1 MSSRAIILQSDKKIR
16 IDLIVNGNSYDL
28 LVSPHDTLLEILRD
42 RLGLTG
48 TKHACGTGEC
58 CACTVLVNGEP
69 MLACLTLVAD
79 LEGSEITTVE
89 GLAEGEHLN
98 AIQESFVE
106 KGAIQCGYCTPG
118 FLMAVKALLNENP
131 NPSESYIRWY
141 LRGNLCRCTGY
152 AKIIEASLEAAK
164 RMKGIDNK

>member
-1 MSSRAIILQSDKKIR
+1 MSSKAIVMQSDEKKEVH
-16 IDLIVNGNSYDL
+16 LVVNGDSYEL
-28 LVSPHDTLLEILRD
+28 LVSSHETLLETIRD

-58 CACTVLVNGEP
+58 CACTVLIDGKP
-69 MLACLTLVAD
+69 MLACLSLAAD

-89 GLAEGEHLN
+89 GLTEGDQLHP
-98 AIQESFVE
+98 IQESFVE

-118 FLMAVKALLNENP
+118 FLMAVKALLDENP
-131 NPSESYIRWY
+131 NPSESDIRWY

-152 AKIIEASLEAAK
+152 VKIVEASLEAAK
-164 RMKGIDNK
+164 RMKGVDNK